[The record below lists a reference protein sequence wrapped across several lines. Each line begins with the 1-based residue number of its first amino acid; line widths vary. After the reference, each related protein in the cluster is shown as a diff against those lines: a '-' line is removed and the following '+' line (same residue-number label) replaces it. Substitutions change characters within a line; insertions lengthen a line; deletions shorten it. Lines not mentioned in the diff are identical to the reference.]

1 MYTTA
6 AAPLQYLAVAVID
19 DTLGSYITGVVVVME
34 GEGIS
39 HPSDLVTLSLG
50 SNVIVY
56 TTPVWRA
63 TVVIESSYFR

>member
-34 GEGIS
+34 GEKIS
-39 HPSDLVTLSLG
+39 YSSDLTLFLG
-50 SNVIVY
+50 EGGTLVQMS
-56 TTPVWRA
+56 
-63 TVVIESSYFR
+63 